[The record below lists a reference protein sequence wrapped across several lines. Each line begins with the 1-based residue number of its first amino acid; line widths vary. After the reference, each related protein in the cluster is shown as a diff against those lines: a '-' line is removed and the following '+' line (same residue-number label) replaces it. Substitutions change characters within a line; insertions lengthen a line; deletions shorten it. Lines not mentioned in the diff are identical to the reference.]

1 MGRRRAAGRGRGGSG
16 GNGRGDSRAA
26 STASHASAV
35 ASGSRGTA
43 ARDLVRLADSSLAQ
57 DRYDEAAK
65 YCQEALRIEPNN
77 AAALSGLGR
86 TFVALDR
93 YDEAHVCFRS
103 ILESNPDSPDAH
115 AGMGDLCMRL
125 SEFERAVEA
134 YDRAIAACPTKRDA
148 HRGRGEALK
157 NLGNLKAAA
166 KSLATA
172 MRCGGEDA
180 TSMWLLGECLF
191 VLDRPRDAMRCFS
204 RVRSLSTDMAAVALH
219 NVAGCLA
226 VLGRHDEAIVAY
238 QKALDHDEDDW
249 DSALGI
255 ASSLAAMGR
264 NDAAMVDIDQLADNG
279 PDHIAVEA
287 LLCKSRILDA
297 EGRGDEAIEACD
309 RIVEIDA
316 LNTEALLRKG
326 RILARSGRRL
336 AALSCIATARCG
348 NPHHKNAARDAI
360 VVTRALERAGGLP
373 WMWKGVDGNSNGS
386 GGGRSKRGNGR
397 GRNGRRGGGGG
408 GAHAKNGAA
417 GGRAA
422 KGAEM
427 AETDGGRRGRRRG

>member
-1 MGRRRAAGRGRGGSG
+1 MGRRRAAGRVRGGNSG
-16 GNGRGDSRAA
+16 GVRAA
-26 STASHASAV
+26 STASAA
-35 ASGSRGTA
+35 GSRSTA
-43 ARDLVRLADSSLAQ
+43 ACDLVRLADSSLAQ

-77 AAALSGLGR
+77 AAALSCLGR

-103 ILESNPDSPDAH
+103 ILESDPDSPDAH

-125 SEFERAVEA
+125 SEWGRAVEA
-134 YDRAIAACPTKRDA
+134 YDRAIAACPAKKDA

-157 NLGNLKAAA
+157 SLGNLKAAA

-180 TSMWLLGECLF
+180 TSMFMLGECLF
-191 VLDRPRDAMRCFS
+191 VLDRPRDAMHCFS
-204 RVRSLSTDMAAVALH
+204 RVHHLSPDMAAVALH
-219 NVAGCLA
+219 NMAGCLA
-226 VLGRHDEAIVAY
+226 VLGRHDEAIECYA
-238 QKALDHDEDDW
+238 KALEHDEDDW

-264 NDAAMVDIDQLADNG
+264 SDAAMAEIGHLVDHG
-279 PDHIAVEA
+279 PDDIAVQA
-287 LLCKSRILDA
+287 LLCKSRMLDA

-360 VVTRALERAGGLP
+360 VVTRALERSGGLP
-373 WMWKGVDGNSNGS
+373 WMWKVADGNSGNGS
-386 GGGRSKRGNGR
+386 GGGRNKRRNER
-397 GRNGRRGGGGG
+397 GRNGRRGGGG

-427 AETDGGRRGRRRG
+427 AGTDGGRRGRRRG